1 MSSIEKHWHED
12 HHSEK
17 STLVKIGNIL
27 LKAGISSTPLGS
39 IGVATLETFQAIR
52 DNLLE
57 TKEQRDQLRTELFIK
72 SFLRGDINDTSV
84 ESFLDQLV
92 SPDDF
97 YILFRNALQ
106 DDEDQK
112 APHYAELLRNIAL
125 GNVPDEIK
133 LFMINIA
140 KRLSKREIKLLAQLQ
155 VINEYS
161 IIPSEGP
168 VLETRM
174 LLKNK
179 GIADKASYAN
189 LVSLG
194 LLDERE
200 GELLTNEL
208 SQNVAKMLFSKTMLT
223 PQFFGYQTWR
233 GVEALILVI
242 AQDQSPKT
250 LALQLQK
257 VLRVC
262 RVRSMIAF
270 LNNGDHLSRRP
281 LGWELLIIISQVS
294 SRDNFFVSAKAALD
308 KIDFSNCLKAIKIFV
323 ESNGDTPIDIAV
335 DLQADI
341 EITTISESCDLP
353 KNLVNQINHMLDFPQ
368 AHNIKMQKSGA

>member
-1 MSSIEKHWHED
+1 MEKHLQHD
-12 HHSEK
+12 QHSGK

-27 LKAGISSTPLGS
+27 LKAGISSAPLGS

-52 DNLLE
+52 DNLLA
-57 TKEQRDQLRTELFIK
+57 TKEERDQLRAELFIK
-72 SFLRGDINDTSV
+72 SLLRGEINDKSV

-125 GNVPDEIK
+125 GNVADEIK
-133 LFMINIA
+133 PFVINIA
-140 KRLSKREIKLLAQLQ
+140 KRLSKKEINLLAQLQ

-161 IIPSEGP
+161 IIPSKGP
-168 VLETRM
+168 VLEEKM
-174 LLKNK
+174 LLKKNS
-179 GIADKASYAN
+179 IAEKAIYAN

-194 LLDERE
+194 LLGDRE

-208 SQNVAKMLFSKTMLT
+208 SRNVAKILFPKTMLT

-233 GVEALILVI
+233 DVEALILLI
-242 AQDQSPKT
+242 AQGRNSET
-250 LALQLQK
+250 LAHQLQK

-262 RVRSMIAF
+262 RVRSFIGY

-281 LGWELLIIISQVS
+281 IAWKLLIIISEVN
-294 SRDNFFVSAKAALD
+294 SRNSFFDSTRVALN
-308 KIDFSNCLKAIKIFV
+308 KIDFSCCLKVVKIFV
-323 ESNGDTPIDIAV
+323 EVNGCKPIDIAQ

-341 EITTISESCDLP
+341 EITSASESSDLP
-353 KNLVNQINHMLDFPQ
+353 KDLAHRINHMLDL
-368 AHNIKMQKSGA
+368 IGKTT